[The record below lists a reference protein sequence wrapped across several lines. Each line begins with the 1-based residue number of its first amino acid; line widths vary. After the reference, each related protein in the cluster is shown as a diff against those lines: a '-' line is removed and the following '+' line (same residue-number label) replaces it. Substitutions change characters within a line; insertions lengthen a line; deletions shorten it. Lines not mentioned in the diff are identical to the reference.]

1 MMTWKQPKTQF
12 ENIWMGWSYG
22 EMNALGQT
30 LAARVANLEVGFED
44 LSFAHQVHG
53 KTVLKAV
60 HSGELG
66 KADALWTDSKKRG
79 LVIQTADCVPIFL
92 IGDGVIA
99 VVHAGWRGIA
109 NQILA
114 ETCSL
119 NDFHT
124 AIIGPCISGDNYE
137 VGEEVVTAIVAA
149 GIAEEHFVDRSFP
162 KPHVDARR
170 AVLQQLLQL
179 GLEKVEIH
187 PACTFD
193 DTNWAS
199 YRRDG
204 KKAGRILSV
213 IGMI

>member
-1 MMTWKQPKTQF
+1 MTWKQPKTQF

-22 EMNALGQT
+22 ELNALGQT
-30 LAARVANLEVGFED
+30 LVARVTNLEVGFD
-44 LSFAHQVHG
+44 DFSFVHQVHG
-53 KTVLKAV
+53 CTVLEAV
-60 HSGELG
+60 DSGELG
-66 KADALWTDSKKRG
+66 QADALWTKSKKRG

-92 IGDGVIA
+92 IGDGVVA

-119 NDFHT
+119 NNFHT
-124 AIIGPCISGDNYE
+124 AIIGPCISGDMYE
-137 VGEEVVTAIVAA
+137 VGEEVVAAIVAT
-149 GIAEEHFVDRSFP
+149 GVDEEHFVDRSFA

-179 GLEKVEIH
+179 GLEKVEIN
-187 PACTFD
+187 PECTFN
-193 DTNWAS
+193 DTAWAS

-204 KKAGRILSV
+204 KQAGRILSV
-213 IGMI
+213 IGII